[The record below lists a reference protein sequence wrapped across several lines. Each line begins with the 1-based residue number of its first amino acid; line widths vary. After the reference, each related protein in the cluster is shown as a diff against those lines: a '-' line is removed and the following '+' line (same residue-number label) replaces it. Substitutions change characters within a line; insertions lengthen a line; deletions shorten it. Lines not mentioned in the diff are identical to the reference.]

1 MSYTNLLVANDGPV
15 RTITINRPDQLNAL
29 NRATIDEL
37 DRALSE
43 AEGDTSVRVLMLT
56 GSGAKAFVAGADIKE
71 FAHFGVE
78 EGKALSADGH
88 QKLFNHVE
96 RLNKP
101 VIAAVNGF
109 ALGGGLEL
117 AMSCHFRVAS
127 ETAKLGLPEVGL
139 GVIPGYGGTQRLAQL
154 VGKGK
159 ALEIILLGS
168 SGMIPA
174 AEAHQWGLVNHVVPA
189 DQLISTCMELAS
201 KIARNSPTALGA
213 AIRAVNAGYEPGANG
228 LQREIEEFGK
238 CFGTADF
245 KEGTSAFMEKRKAEG
260 ITWTSSC
267 AADDAD
273 GGRRWAARRLEEPS
287 RHHQADQ
294 ISGTSSSLSC
304 CPHRPIEDLPG
315 SIPRRFRYSGSA

>member
-1 MSYTNLLVANDGPV
+1 MSYQNLLIADADNLRV
-15 RTITINRPDQLNAL
+15 ITINRPDQLNAL

-37 DRALSE
+37 DKALTE
-43 AEGDTSVRVLMLT
+43 AEADKNVRVLIIT
-56 GSGAKAFVAGADIKE
+56 GSGIKAFVAGADIKE
-71 FAHFGVE
+71 FAHFSVE

-88 QKLFNHVE
+88 QKLFSHVE

-159 ALEIILLGS
+159 AMEMILLGS

-174 AEAHQWGLVNHVVPA
+174 AEALQWGLVNHVVPA
-189 DQLISTCMELAS
+189 DQLLSTTMELAS

-213 AIRAVNAGYEPGANG
+213 AIRAVNAGYEPGADG

-245 KEGTSAFMEKRKAEG
+245 KEGTGAFMEKRKAVFTGE
-260 ITWTSSC
+260 
-267 AADDAD
+267 
-273 GGRRWAARRLEEPS
+273 
-287 RHHQADQ
+287 
-294 ISGTSSSLSC
+294 
-304 CPHRPIEDLPG
+304 
-315 SIPRRFRYSGSA
+315 